1 MPAYIIMRF
10 CILQYKSVK
19 LIYFIRVGNGC
30 STNRKCDTILMLNPK
45 VTGGQLVSEKQIYT
59 ALEISDQEVRLIVGE
74 FFNTRF
80 NIIKVERAGCQGFDG
95 EKVTDP
101 DAVAAS
107 VRKAAEHAGKMIA
120 STIKGVILAIPSMG
134 MRRYSFKSTVP
145 VEGIDHTITVQDI
158 RNAMK
163 RAQNMEIDKN
173 SALIQTV
180 NVKYT
185 VDGITTR
192 RIPIGDRCNSLTVDI
207 DLLCAQR
214 HLAYDLV
221 GCVEKA
227 GLKVMDIFLDVYA
240 VGKEAALIEQSVNK
254 QIIILKMER
263 NSTSFGLLRK
273 GRLFTGTV
281 LPAGLG
287 NIAGVLTDQYGIEPR
302 SAAELIK
309 YSARLDSKVLS
320 DNPVHI
326 WSNDDETHTIS
337 EKELVEAVMPN
348 VNIWLDLVQKTC
360 EPILK
365 AGETAVIITGEGGE
379 THGLSQLL
387 CEKLQTEVRT
397 YVPDTL
403 GARNAC
409 LTACL
414 GLFYAYKDRLPITGY
429 TDESIDMD
437 AFIKAVSYREKKNE
451 GNNTREDTLTS
462 KLKGLFLENK
472 K

>member
-1 MPAYIIMRF
+1 M
-10 CILQYKSVK
+10 
-19 LIYFIRVGNGC
+19 
-30 STNRKCDTILMLNPK
+30 
-45 VTGGQLVSEKQIYT
+45 
-59 ALEISDQEVRLIVGE
+59 
-74 FFNTRF
+74 
-80 NIIKVERAGCQGFDG
+80 
-95 EKVTDP
+95 
-101 DAVAAS
+101 
-107 VRKAAEHAGKMIA
+107 
-120 STIKGVILAIPSMG
+120 
-134 MRRYSFKSTVP
+134 
-145 VEGIDHTITVQDI
+145 
-158 RNAMK
+158 
-163 RAQNMEIDKN
+163 
-173 SALIQTV
+173 
-180 NVKYT
+180 
-185 VDGITTR
+185 
-192 RIPIGDRCNSLTVDI
+192 DI

-326 WSNDDETHTIS
+326 WSNNDETHTIS

-365 AGETAVIITGEGGE
+365 AGETAVII
-379 THGLSQLL
+379 
-387 CEKLQTEVRT
+387 VRT

>member
-1 MPAYIIMRF
+1 VNAIKSCQVVLLYPDRKSLNVSGEVCYYIN
-10 CILQYKSVK
+10 VK
-19 LIYFIRVGNGC
+19 FR
-30 STNRKCDTILMLNPK
+30 NRRRA
-45 VTGGQLVSEKQIYT
+45 VSEKQIYT

-80 NIIKVERAGCQGFDG
+80 NIIKVERTACSGFDG

-101 DAVAAS
+101 DAITKA
-107 VRKAAEHAGKMIA
+107 VRKAADHAGKMIA
-120 STIKGVILAIPSMG
+120 ASIKGVILAIPSVG

-145 VEGIDHTITVQDI
+145 IQGIDHTVTVQDI
-158 RNAMK
+158 RNAMN
-163 RAQNMEIDKN
+163 RAQNMAIDKN

-192 RIPIGDRCNSLTVDI
+192 RIPIGDRCSSLTADI
-207 DLLCAQR
+207 DLLCAGR
-214 HLAYDLV
+214 HMAYDLV

-240 VGKEAALIEQSVNK
+240 CGKEAALIEQSINK

-263 NSTSFGLLRK
+263 SSTTFGLLRK
-273 GRLFTGTV
+273 GRLNTAAV

-287 NIAGVLTDQYGIEPR
+287 NIAGVLVDQYGIAPR
-302 SAAELIK
+302 SAAELVK
-309 YSARLDSKVLS
+309 YSARLDSRALS

-326 WSNDDETHTIS
+326 WSQDDKTRTIS
-337 EKELVEAVMPN
+337 EKELVEAVRPN

-429 TDESIDMD
+429 TDESIDME
-437 AFIKAVSYREKKNE
+437 AFIKAVSYREKKSE
-451 GNNTREDTLTS
+451 GNTREDTLTS

>member
-1 MPAYIIMRF
+1 M
-10 CILQYKSVK
+10 
-19 LIYFIRVGNGC
+19 
-30 STNRKCDTILMLNPK
+30 
-45 VTGGQLVSEKQIYT
+45 SEKQIYT
-59 ALEISDQEVRLIVGE
+59 ALEISDQEVRLIAGE

-80 NIIKVERAGCQGFDG
+80 NIIKVERTPCSGFDG

-101 DAVAAS
+101 DEIARA
-107 VRKAAEHAGKMIA
+107 VRKAADHAGKMIA
-120 STIKGVILAIPSMG
+120 AAIRGVILAIPSVG

-145 VEGIDHTITVQDI
+145 IQGIDHTITVQDI
-158 RNAMK
+158 RTAMS
-163 RAQNMEIDKN
+163 RAQNMEIGKN

-192 RIPIGDRCNSLTVDI
+192 RIPIGDRCSSLTVDV
-207 DLLCAQR
+207 DLLCADR

-227 GLKVMDIFLDVYA
+227 GLKVMDIFLDIYA
-240 VGKEAALIEQSVNK
+240 VGKEAALIEQSINK
-254 QIIILKMER
+254 QIIVLKMER
-263 NSTSFGLLRK
+263 NSTAFGLLRK
-273 GRLFTGTV
+273 GRLATGTV

-287 NIAGVLTDQYGIEPR
+287 NIAGVLVDQYGIAPKN
-302 SAAELIK
+302 AAELVK
-309 YSARLDSKVLS
+309 YSARLDSRALS

-326 WSNDDETHTIS
+326 WSKDNETHTIS
-337 EKELVEAVMPN
+337 EKELVEAVRPN

-403 GARNAC
+403 GGRNAC
-409 LTACL
+409 LSACL

-437 AFIKAVSYREKKNE
+437 SFIKAVSYREKKNNE
-451 GNNTREDTLTS
+451 GNTREDTLTS